1 MDPSW
6 LVLQSGEPVKRL
18 LAECV
23 PGAINGSL
31 PGWQWRP
38 VDSQTGLGEGELLPW
53 NTTIPPCS
61 MYHCITVSTA
71 SLLLYARYL

>member
-61 MYHCITVSTA
+61 MYQLSTA